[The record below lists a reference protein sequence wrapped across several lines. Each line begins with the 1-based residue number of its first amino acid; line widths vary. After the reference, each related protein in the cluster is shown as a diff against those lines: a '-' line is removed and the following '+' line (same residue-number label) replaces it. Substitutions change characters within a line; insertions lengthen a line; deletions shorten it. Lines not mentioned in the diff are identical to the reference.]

1 MSRVKGPSLSGIV
14 LLMLLGCVLF
24 SNSKA
29 LTTPAN
35 QSPQND
41 NVQPMQALLNEVHQ
55 LRLAIQRSNLNTYHA
70 QVTLERLR
78 LQQQRV
84 DRLSEKLE
92 EARAKL
98 SEIRSNQVKLPEEI
112 KRVEELLGKEP
123 DPINRGFKRREL
135 ESVLQTVKAELENL
149 AQKESQAREQEAHLN
164 GQLQT
169 EQAKLNEVNERLDAL
184 QKEVDDLGRWPE
196 LILIGFHDDAFRR
209 DGLNSRGLE

>member
-135 ESVLQTVKAELENL
+135 ESVLQTIKAELENL
-149 AQKESQAREQEAHLN
+149 A
-164 GQLQT
+164 
-169 EQAKLNEVNERLDAL
+169 
-184 QKEVDDLGRWPE
+184 
-196 LILIGFHDDAFRR
+196 
-209 DGLNSRGLE
+209 

>member
-1 MSRVKGPSLSGIV
+1 
-14 LLMLLGCVLF
+14 
-24 SNSKA
+24 
-29 LTTPAN
+29 
-35 QSPQND
+35 
-41 NVQPMQALLNEVHQ
+41 
-55 LRLAIQRSNLNTYHA
+55 
-70 QVTLERLR
+70 
-78 LQQQRV
+78 
-84 DRLSEKLE
+84 
-92 EARAKL
+92 
-98 SEIRSNQVKLPEEI
+98 
-112 KRVEELLGKEP
+112 
-123 DPINRGFKRREL
+123 L